1 MHRPDQEELDA
12 ELEAL
17 RQRVADLEDLQARHQ
32 RAEQQLEHYAA
43 ELERSN
49 RDLEQFAY
57 IASHDLQEPLRM
69 VRSYLQLI
77 EQRYQGKLDADA
89 KDFIAYAV
97 DGASR
102 MQTLISELLAYS
114 RVGTRGKPFESI
126 DCTAIVKRV
135 LANLSVAIEESN
147 AKVTYDPLPVVVA
160 DSMQLTQIFQNLIG
174 NAIKFHSQDL
184 PCVHISATDEH
195 DEWTFSVHDNGI
207 GIDPKNIERIFLI
220 FQRLH
225 TREEYPGAGIG
236 LAICKRIVERHGG
249 RFWASSEPGKGTA
262 FCFTI
267 PKRVSSTEIG

>member
-249 RFWASSEPGKGTA
+249 RIWASSEPGKGTA